1 MAIKVRKQIYIEPYQ
16 DTMLKRVA
24 DETGISEAEFIRQ
37 ALDLQV
43 QLFLPV
49 KTDLTAWAKEK
60 AFITELMEQGP
71 VAGGRNWQREELYER
86 QGLH

>member
-24 DETGISEAEFIRQ
+24 DETGMSEAEFIRQ
-37 ALDLQV
+37 AIDLQAH
-43 QLFLPV
+43 LFLPA

-60 AFITELMEQGP
+60 AFITELIGQGP
-71 VAGGRNWQREELYER
+71 VAGERSWQREDLYER
-86 QGLH
+86 